1 MDKAVLDAA
10 LRGDEKAFDYIYN
23 HTVDKAHRVAYG
35 VIHDQDYA
43 MDIVQESF
51 IKMWQNLDTLQDPA
65 RFESWFFQ
73 IVRHKA
79 LDFLEKNKNRPD
91 SLVFSDV
98 ETGAEDE
105 DFSLEDTIV
114 DDYREFSP
122 EASLDYSETQRILW
136 GIVNDLPEKQRDC
149 VLLRFRDNMKIGE
162 IAVETGLSESTVKSC
177 LRYAQDKIAEAL
189 KKLEKEGT
197 KLYGI
202 TPLLFLPF
210 LRWMFGGKS
219 VAIQT
224 ATASGLSSAASAAAS
239 TAAVSATTAT
249 AATTAGAAGSAAAA
263 GTAAA
268 SVAGTAATAAATA
281 GLGVAAKTAIVGLCA
296 AATVTA
302 GATLVPV
309 HDGNTIMDYITGE
322 AQERAWQQYVSV
334 AASDSYDG
342 ILMDFSYEIPQ
353 IDLDTP
359 EAQAVNQQIQ
369 DDFVLLVAG
378 MEVVDGLSQE
388 LSFLGDLI
396 PAEILSAVQG
406 FLPDQP
412 LYYHYITYSGTVQ
425 KDTLILTITSKSSEE
440 TKDFVYRVTLPD

>member
-91 SLVFSDV
+91 GLVFSDV

-136 GIVNDLPEKQRDC
+136 GIVNELPEKQRDC
-149 VLLRFRDNMKIGE
+149 VLLRFRDNMKISE
-162 IAVETGLSESTVKSC
+162 IADTTGLSESTVKSC

-189 KKLEKEGT
+189 KKLEREGT

-224 ATASGLSSAASAAAS
+224 AVASGLPATATAASTASAAAV
-239 TAAVSATTAT
+239 TATTAT
-249 AATTAGAAGSAAAA
+249 AGAAAA
-263 GTAAA
+263 GTATAAGTTAA
-268 SVAGTAATAAATA
+268 SVAGTAATVAAKA
-281 GLGVAAKTAIVGLCA
+281 GIGVAAKTAIVGLCA

-309 HDGNTIMDYITGE
+309 HEGNTIMDYITGE
-322 AQERAWQQYVSV
+322 AQEREWRKYVSV

-359 EAQAVNQQIQ
+359 EAQTVNQQIQ
-369 DDFVLLVAG
+369 DDFLLMIAG
-378 MEVVDGLSQE
+378 MEAVNSLSQE

-396 PAEILSAVQG
+396 PSEILSAVQG
-406 FLPDQP
+406 LLPDKP

-425 KDTLILTITSKSSEE
+425 KDTLILTVTSKSSEE
-440 TKDFVYRVTLPD
+440 TKDFVYQVTLPD